1 MNTNISKLFCLVLLT
16 TLIVL
21 ATACATPEQPAG
33 IAQTTTT
40 AIPATAPKP
49 IIQVIPY
56 KGAVKDRVIFTEEI
70 SQNNCGNSRDLPHSV
85 DRSQTVAYTLE
96 VGGGVT
102 VNVDGTIS
110 AGLPGD
116 LADIEVSVGAE
127 VAAQY
132 GVSYGKEETFSK
144 SLTVVTEAGSNRQ
157 FTIRHIELWET
168 GELVITIGEWQQR
181 YPYKFRRGFG
191 LEQVDSRDLG
201 CPTPTVEP
209 TGTPP
214 PEPPLTPTRRP
225 PTTTP
230 TPTLPPEESGWHL
243 YDDFTAPDALDTNWW
258 LNDENQICTLNVSEG
273 QLSFDCSNET
283 AGDLGAALHP
293 SHPSDTLTGI
303 AVTVSVER
311 IGGPFQLVTSW
322 KCDADG
328 SRRDYHLELDMD
340 AVRATEFYPQENWRI
355 VPLGEVAVTPSE
367 AHVLQME
374 RTSDNIEFFVD
385 GQPLLLNTAPELPAC
400 FSTNYWSFDFWVWKD
415 GNRLKGQIDQVSVQ
429 STDAPVS
436 PSPTPTPN
444 SGASIDLQLCSP
456 LDYQTCQCTWGLGQ
470 IERDATDTMGDTWD
484 LGNTGTDTLEIH
496 DVKSSC
502 EDCLTVKYGN
512 SISSQ
517 SHTPF
522 TAWYYPD
529 RDPQRGIDH
538 NYTMIIHS
546 NAGNCPELE
555 IVVPIRY
562 KD

>member
-1 MNTNISKLFCLVLLT
+1 LQAILLCLWSTKTRIVSNDTLRHGNAIGILLVVGALQSHT
-16 TLIVL
+16 TTGCGIHPQGG
-21 ATACATPEQPAG
+21 TGGSPDTMACATPEQPAG

-273 QLSFDCSNET
+273 QLSFDT
-283 AGDLGAALHP
+283 
-293 SHPSDTLTGI
+293 
-303 AVTVSVER
+303 
-311 IGGPFQLVTSW
+311 
-322 KCDADG
+322 
-328 SRRDYHLELDMD
+328 
-340 AVRATEFYPQENWRI
+340 
-355 VPLGEVAVTPSE
+355 
-367 AHVLQME
+367 
-374 RTSDNIEFFVD
+374 
-385 GQPLLLNTAPELPAC
+385 
-400 FSTNYWSFDFWVWKD
+400 
-415 GNRLKGQIDQVSVQ
+415 RL
-429 STDAPVS
+429 S
-436 PSPTPTPN
+436 P
-444 SGASIDLQLCSP
+444 
-456 LDYQTCQCTWGLGQ
+456 
-470 IERDATDTMGDTWD
+470 
-484 LGNTGTDTLEIH
+484 GTRH
-496 DVKSSC
+496 GC
-502 EDCLTVKYGN
+502 
-512 SISSQ
+512 
-517 SHTPF
+517 
-522 TAWYYPD
+522 
-529 RDPQRGIDH
+529 R
-538 NYTMIIHS
+538 
-546 NAGNCPELE
+546 
-555 IVVPIRY
+555 
-562 KD
+562 